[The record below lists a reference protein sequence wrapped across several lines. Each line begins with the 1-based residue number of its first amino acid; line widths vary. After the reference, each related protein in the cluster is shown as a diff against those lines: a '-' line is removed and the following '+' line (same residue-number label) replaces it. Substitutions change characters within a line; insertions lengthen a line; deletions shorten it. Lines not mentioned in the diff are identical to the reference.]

1 MTITGRDLSPV
12 PDLWL
17 EQHAVGELDAATART
32 VGDQLASSPALR
44 ARLEAIERSNVEIRA
59 RYPAEMMTRQAMA
72 AANVRSEWPRRAAM
86 ALVAA
91 GVVTMVATPWLR
103 TERDPAGAVRA
114 DAAADARV
122 KGTGAALAVYRKTAA
137 GSEALRDGDAARA
150 GDVLRVGYQ
159 STRAGFGAIVSV
171 DGRGAVTRHYPVDG
185 ATAAPLQ
192 AGTLVLLDDAFELDD
207 APRWERFHLF
217 ASDAPFDVA
226 PLIRALGTPA
236 GDPPPGLEHAT
247 LSLVKE
253 PTP

>member
-1 MTITGRDLSPV
+1 MTSTRRDPPPV

-17 EQHAVGELDAATART
+17 EQYALGELDAATA
-32 VGDQLASSPALR
+32 GAIDDQLARSPALR
-44 ARLEAIERSNVEIRA
+44 ARLDALERSNAEFGIQVPADTMARRA
-59 RYPAEMMTRQAMA
+59 LA
-72 AANVRSEWPRRAAM
+72 AQGRSKWPRRT
-86 ALVAA
+86 ALALAAA
-91 GVVTMVATPWLR
+91 GVVALAATPWLP
-103 TERDPAGAVRA
+103 TGDPTGQPVRA
-114 DAAADARV
+114 DAADARI

-137 GSEALRDGDAARA
+137 GSEPLRDGDAARA

-185 ATAAPLQ
+185 DTAAPLH

-217 ASDAPFDVA
+217 ASDAPFAVA
-226 PLIRALGTPA
+226 AVMRTVGSAA
-236 GDPPPGLEHAT
+236 GDPPPGLEHSM